1 LWDFQIGPQ
10 VFRLTKAAVSGG
22 EAEVDAVRIGTS
34 ANNMQALIWLGSP
47 RGTISLGAANSL
59 VREVVQLCRHHGL
72 LDIECEMRVT
82 NVLKTTILINP
93 FAVRAETA
101 PWSGPFSL
109 QVGTPITFRTDP
121 AEDRLHS
128 LGSLGVYLRLRDQPH
143 AFALT
148 AAHCLGLEE
157 ELPFMLRPD
166 PNVLGNEVYIHT
178 VDTFKADVDD
188 LREKIAALD
197 NESRYARDTIN
208 QMNRHGTHDP
218 AAKNEYESQESAAL
232 ASKTVLSAWLTTMET
247 HYAEPKDRMIGRVHF
262 RPPVLHSLMTPSN
275 ANDFG
280 LGYSQDIGL
289 IKTDILVDG
298 PEAKDVNRI
307 GLRMTADRQLVGIP
321 SNQLL
326 VTGVLDKEQLAAGGI
341 TVFKQGARTGLTA
354 GKTGALRSFTMK
366 GGEDSVQIPV
376 VGLPTRGYR
385 LRERDDFSAGGD
397 SGAVAMT
404 QDGMLVGLMHSGSGE
419 EGQGGI
425 EKIDI
430 THITPFWWILERL
443 RHYGFDVSLL

>member
-1 LWDFQIGPQ
+1 MGDSNDRSSSPLPPSSSPGLVPRLPSSSPRTVIQTPSTSSSSGPPTSSPHLGSQRQPRYFYTGLPSKPERIASSRDDDPREPEYRYPPIHKLVLLEGDHPLASLWDFQIGPQ

-59 VREVVQLCRHHGL
+59 VRAVVQLCRHHGL

-101 PWSGPFSL
+101 PWSDPFSL

-307 GLRMTADRQLVGIP
+307 GLRMTADR
-321 SNQLL
+321 
-326 VTGVLDKEQLAAGGI
+326 
-341 TVFKQGARTGLTA
+341 
-354 GKTGALRSFTMK
+354 
-366 GGEDSVQIPV
+366 
-376 VGLPTRGYR
+376 
-385 LRERDDFSAGGD
+385 
-397 SGAVAMT
+397 
-404 QDGMLVGLMHSGSGE
+404 
-419 EGQGGI
+419 
-425 EKIDI
+425 
-430 THITPFWWILERL
+430 
-443 RHYGFDVSLL
+443 